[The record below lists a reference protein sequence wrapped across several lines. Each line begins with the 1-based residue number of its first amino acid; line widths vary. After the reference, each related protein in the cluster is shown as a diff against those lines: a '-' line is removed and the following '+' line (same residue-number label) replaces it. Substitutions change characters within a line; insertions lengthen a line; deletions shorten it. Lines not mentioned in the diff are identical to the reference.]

1 MCEDDLA
8 VFCCPNHDLPV
19 VCAGVPDIGPMN
31 GVVMMAAKTM
41 NQLRGKVHV
50 KQDLHCIAIGM
61 SISAAL
67 HAE

>member
-1 MCEDDLA
+1 MCEDDIA
-8 VFCCPNHDLPV
+8 VFCCPSHDLSV
-19 VCAGVPDIGPMN
+19 VGAGVSDIGPMN

-41 NQLRGKVHV
+41 NQLRGQVHV
-50 KQDLHCIAIGM
+50 KEDLHSIAIGM